1 MTGCCSAGLLTASL
15 VSFSNRRTNLKV
27 NGNAIH
33 VNRELPILA
42 AVTYRNP
49 NGGEDEVRV
58 YYVAQNKFV
67 LRELRRTGGEDA
79 DWFDGQVFNNQQN
92 RILNTSGLT
101 ANVVRTRTDQQQ
113 LKLYYQTETDE
124 LNVTFSMLGSS
135 DVWSNRADVTN

>member
-1 MTGCCSAGLLTASL
+1 MSMQWE
-15 VSFSNRRTNLKV
+15 K
-27 NGNAIH
+27 
-33 VNRELPILA
+33 
-42 AVTYRNP
+42 
-49 NGGEDEVRV
+49 VRV